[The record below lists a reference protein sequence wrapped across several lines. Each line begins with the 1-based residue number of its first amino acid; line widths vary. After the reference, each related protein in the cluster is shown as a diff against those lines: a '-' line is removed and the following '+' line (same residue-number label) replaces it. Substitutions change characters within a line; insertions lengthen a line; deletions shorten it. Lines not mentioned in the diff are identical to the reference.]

1 MRKLKLQMQVTVDG
15 YVAASTAYPCGIVV
29 NSYLPK

>member
-1 MRKLKLQMQVTVDG
+1 MTDGFIKSPLKQ
-15 YVAASTAYPCGIVV
+15 AASTAYACGIVV